1 MKYKRI
7 FIESSKNY
15 AAKIIRNPHKNWE
28 FKEYSTLRWHKE
40 YELIYVEKGHL
51 QIKKIDKI
59 ITISAGEICLLN
71 SEEVHAYCKIS
82 SDAEYIIVTLRKNA
96 VSPYISYIENSNEI
110 ISFKLNNEFAINN
123 ILNSLKTLFNL
134 PQFDNSVETIKIRAI
149 LHDILYY
156 LIKYCVDDNANYVLG
171 SSYEEI
177 DYAKI
182 AIDYMYL
189 YYKDNIT
196 LNKIAEY
203 VGLSSSHFSKYFK
216 DKTNVT
222 FSKYLRCI
230 RLEKALL
237 DMSKNGVSVK
247 EAAINNGFPNVNSF
261 IVSCKE
267 MCNRTPLETIN
278 FMLS

>member
-1 MKYKRI
+1 MCFK
-7 FIESSKNY
+7 FIKN
-15 AAKIIRNPHKNWE
+15 
-28 FKEYSTLRWHKE
+28 F
-40 YELIYVEKGHL
+40 IY
-51 QIKKIDKI
+51 
-59 ITISAGEICLLN
+59 
-71 SEEVHAYCKIS
+71 
-82 SDAEYIIVTLRKNA
+82 
-96 VSPYISYIENSNEI
+96 
-110 ISFKLNNEFAINN
+110 
-123 ILNSLKTLFNL
+123 L
-134 PQFDNSVETIKIRAI
+134 PQFDNSVETIKIKAI

-156 LIKYCVDDNANYVLG
+156 IIKYCVDDNASYVLG

-177 DYAKI
+177 NYAKI

-189 YYKDNIT
+189 YYKENIT
-196 LNKIAEY
+196 LSKIAEY

-230 RLEKALL
+230 KLEKALL

-278 FMLS
+278 FILS

>member
-216 DKTNVT
+216 EKTNVT

>member
-15 AAKIIRNPHKNWE
+15 AAKIVRNPHKYLE

-51 QIKKIDKI
+51 QIKKFDKI
-59 ITISAGEICLLN
+59 ITINAGEICLLN
-71 SEEVHAYCKIS
+71 SEEVHAYCNIS
-82 SDAEYIIVTLRKNA
+82 SDAEYIIITLRKNA
-96 VSPYISYIENSNEI
+96 VSPYISYIENSNEL
-110 ISFKLNNEFAINN
+110 ISFKLNNEIAINN

-134 PQFDNSVETIKIRAI
+134 PQFDNSVEIIKIRAI

-189 YYKDNIT
+189 YYKENIT

-237 DMSKNGVSVK
+237 DMSKNGASVK
-247 EAAINNGFPNVNSF
+247 EAAVNNGFPNVNSF

>member
-7 FIESSKNY
+7 LIKSSKNY
-15 AAKIIRNPHKNWE
+15 AAKIVRNPHKNNALDE
-28 FKEYSTLRWHKE
+28 HSTLRWHKE
-40 YELIYVEKGHL
+40 YEIIYVEKGHL
-51 QIKKIDKI
+51 QIKKTDKI
-59 ITISAGEICLLN
+59 ITINAGEIFLLN
-71 SEEVHAYCKIS
+71 SEEVHAYSEFS

-96 VSPYISYIENSNEI
+96 VSPYISYIESSNEI
-110 ISFKLNNEFAINN
+110 IAFKLDNEIAINN

-134 PQFDNSVETIKIRAI
+134 PQFDNSVETIKIKAI

-189 YYKDNIT
+189 YYKENIT

-203 VGLSSSHFSKYFK
+203 VGLSSSHFSKYFR

-247 EAAINNGFPNVNSF
+247 EAAVNNGFPNVNSF
-261 IVSCKE
+261 IASCKE

-278 FMLS
+278 FMMS

>member
-15 AAKIIRNPHKNWE
+15 AAKIVRNPHKNWE
-28 FKEYSTLRWHKE
+28 YKEYSALRWHKE

-51 QIKKIDKI
+51 QIKKTDRI
-59 ITISAGEICLLN
+59 ITVNAGETYLLN
-71 SEEVHAYCKIS
+71 SEEVHAYCKIPP
-82 SDAEYIIVTLRKNA
+82 DAEYIIVALRKNA
-96 VSPYISYIENSNEI
+96 VSPYISYIESSNEI
-110 ISFKLNNEFAINN
+110 TAFKLNNEIAINN
-123 ILNSLKTLFNL
+123 ISNSLRTLYNL
-134 PQFDNSVETIKIRAI
+134 PQFDNTVETIKIKAV

-156 LIKYCVDDNANYVLG
+156 LIKYCVDDNANYVPG

-189 YYKDNIT
+189 YYKENIT
-196 LNKIAEY
+196 LKKIAEY
-203 VGLSSSHFSKYFK
+203 VGLSSSHFSKYFR

-237 DMSKNGVSVK
+237 DMSENGVSVK
-247 EAAINNGFPNVNSF
+247 EAAVNNGFPNVNSF